1 MGGLLAELGKKIAER
16 WLTLLVLPGA
26 LYLAVLAAAR
36 TLGHAHPFDADR
48 LSRRIDQLAGGAQ
61 SGSAGRTA
69 AVLLALLLA
78 SAAAGVIAQAAGS
91 LAERLWLAADWE
103 QWPAPGRRLARLLV
117 VRRRTRWHAASDRH
131 ARRREEAAAALARA
145 HRAGGRP
152 PEPGDGLEAAYGS
165 LVRIAHELPERPTWM
180 GDRLAAVA
188 TRLER
193 DFDLDLATVWPY
205 LWLSVP
211 DITRTEVTATRDAL
225 SRATTLAGWGL
236 LYLAIGAL
244 WWPGLLLAAII
255 TLTAWRRARTATNA
269 YATLVEAAARLHT
282 PELARHLGLDLSGP
296 LTRQAG
302 AQVTYLLQTGQTT
315 ATPSC

>member
-36 TLGHAHPFDADR
+36 TMGHAHPFAMDL
-48 LSRRIDQLAGGAQ
+48 LSRRIDGLAGAAQ

-69 AVLLALLLA
+69 IVLLALLLA

-91 LAERLWLAADWE
+91 LIERLWLAADW
-103 QWPAPGRRLARLLV
+103 QRWPLPGRRLAGSLV
-117 VRRRTRWHAASDRH
+117 ARRRASWQAASDRY
-131 ARRREEAAAALARA
+131 AQRREESAAALARA

-152 PEPGDGLEAAYGS
+152 PQTGDGLEAAYGS

-188 TRLER
+188 IRLDR
-193 DFDLDLATVWPY
+193 DFALDLATLWPY
-205 LWLSVP
+205 VWLYVP
-211 DITRTEVTATRDAL
+211 DVIRTEVTATRDAL

-236 LYLAIGAL
+236 LYLAVGAL
-244 WWPGLLLAAII
+244 WWPGLPLAAVIL
-255 TLTAWRRARTATNA
+255 LTAWRRARTATNA

-282 PELARHLGLDLSGP
+282 PDLARHLGLDLSGP
-296 LTRQAG
+296 LTRQVG
-302 AQVTYLLQTGQTT
+302 AQLTHLLQTGQIT
-315 ATPSC
+315 AAPGR